1 MALDAEFVDIDRRFD
16 DIVRAL
22 KYPVGLTDGVFVVTG
37 IDAVDGDSGAVRVPA
52 LRVAALAGGLLAVL
66 LLGLV
71 SRTAWFGELADGWR
85 VVLVGTW
92 LVVVTPLVALA
103 AAVAM
108 GRSSRAR
115 QSGS

>member
-1 MALDAEFVDIDRRFD
+1 MALDAESVDIDRRFD

-22 KYPVGLTDGVFVVTG
+22 NYPGELTDGVFVVIG
-37 IDAVDGDSGAVRVPA
+37 IDAEHGDSGAARVPA
-52 LRVAALAGGLLAVL
+52 LRVAALAGGLFALL

-71 SRTAWFGELADGWR
+71 SRTTWFDDLADAWR

-103 AAVAM
+103 AAVAL
-108 GRSSRAR
+108 GRAQRSR
-115 QSGS
+115 QSDS